1 MLAGLYEFPSMEGN
15 RSEKEVLDYL
25 ESLGYKPLHI
35 KKLEEAKH
43 IFSHIEWH
51 MTGYAVKVEE
61 MDFTKKEAGNGTGE
75 KPGRRKG
82 HLLIWPE
89 DINQKYAIP
98 SAFEAYSKYA
108 DIQLGIK
115 QKKV

>member
-1 MLAGLYEFPSMEGN
+1 M
-15 RSEKEVLDYL
+15 
-25 ESLGYKPLHI
+25 ESLGYRPLHI
-35 KKLEEAKH
+35 KQLEEAKH

-51 MTGYAVKVEE
+51 MKGYAVKVEE
-61 MDFTKKEAGNGTGE
+61 VDFMKKEPEHE
-75 KPGRRKG
+75 KGVSPGKRKG
-82 HLLIWPE
+82 HLLVRPDE
-89 DINQKYAIP
+89 INQKYAIP